1 MSQRKINSGKGKI
14 QDIKDSLIQINVL
27 AMGFGNLMQLLWMII
42 KRRKTQDE
50 KQSKKQ
56 IKIFTFFNIVFI
68 IMHALFRF
76 IC

>member
-42 KRRKTQDE
+42 KRRKTQDLYTGR
-50 KQSKKQ
+50 KAIKKA
-56 IKIFTFFNIVFI
+56 N
-68 IMHALFRF
+68 
-76 IC
+76 